1 MITSTDIHLV
11 GDLYLVE
18 EMIRYAEE
26 YQSETAA
33 TLLQAL
39 ASKINII
46 QVEPRYTKICK
57 QYITTDDLS
66 DILHAAACLQSDS
79 TLITDDHH
87 FNNIRDEG
95 IIKVQSTKNAI
106 KIRARGRPSSDQ
118 IRDPREG
125 LQGDLPKR

>member
-66 DILHAAACLQSDS
+66 DILHAAACLQSDA

-95 IIKVQSTKNAI
+95 IINVQSTKDAI
-106 KIRARGRPSSDQ
+106 KTLLGF
-118 IRDPREG
+118 
-125 LQGDLPKR
+125 